1 MFGMWYVNALNVA
14 LHQLIFI
21 LLQVFA
27 SWAGWYYLLLGWVL
41 AIGAILLNIQNR
53 TWQILAGSLQ
63 TACLLVLLGI
73 LKWG

>member
-1 MFGMWYVNALNVA
+1 MWYKTTINVA

-21 LLQVFA
+21 LMQVFA
-27 SWAGWYYLLLGWVL
+27 SWAGWYYLLVAWALV
-41 AIGAILLNIQNR
+41 ICSLLLDMQKR

-73 LKWG
+73 LHWR

>member
-1 MFGMWYVNALNVA
+1 MWYMTTLNVV

-27 SWAGWYYLLLGWVL
+27 SWAGWYYLVPCWALVL
-41 AIGAILLNIQNR
+41 GAILLDVKTR

-73 LKWG
+73 LQWGR